1 MESETIVIPP
11 EAIEVETLSEYQS
24 DLSEHF
30 NELPKVANPLVNE
43 AKSLF
48 SKIESLLYTTPTLI
62 NVVKSTF
69 PDTMIQAVLTN
80 DQKEKIAKGVL

>member
-30 NELPKVANPLVNE
+30 KELPKVANSLLNE
-43 AKSLF
+43 ANNLF
-48 SKIESLLYTTPTLI
+48 GSVTT
-62 NVVKSTF
+62 N
-69 PDTMIQAVLTN
+69 
-80 DQKEKIAKGVL
+80 G